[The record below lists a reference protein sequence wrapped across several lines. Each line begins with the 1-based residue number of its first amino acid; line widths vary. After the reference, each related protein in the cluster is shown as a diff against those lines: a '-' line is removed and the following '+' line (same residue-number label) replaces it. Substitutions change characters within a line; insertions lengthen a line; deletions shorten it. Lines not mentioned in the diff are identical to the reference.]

1 MLMTGTAM
9 KCGANR
15 TLKDWVRQVQF
26 EFVHNV
32 RVRSKE
38 LNSTAPDRSPSWM
51 QTMPGKTLA
60 ISLKRK
66 RRALND
72 MHF

>member
-15 TLKDWVRQVQF
+15 TLKEWVRQVQF

-38 LNSTAPDRSPSWM
+38 LSSTAQDRSPSWM

-60 ISLKRK
+60 TSLKRK